1 MNFQRTIIF
10 FVFLALSP
18 LSSAEELT
26 TESVS
31 NFMGKIDV
39 AIKAKD
45 MGYISSIVSDDA
57 RFQLTTN
64 LFGKTE
70 TLKSGKQQY
79 LSDLS
84 LGWATSANYKYKRLK
99 LNVAIEGD
107 KAIATGEV
115 KESMIFNGRY
125 YSAITK
131 ERTIVENRGGKLV
144 ITQFTGNQYK
154 SR

>member
-1 MNFQRTIIF
+1 MNFQRAIIF
-10 FVFLALSP
+10 FVFLVLSP

-26 TESVS
+26 KESVS
-31 NFMGKIDV
+31 NFMRQIDV

-131 ERTIVENRGGKLV
+131 ERTIVEIRGGKLV